1 MENKNNKY
9 DYWAIVCT
17 IAYTAIAIATT
28 IFVLYYC
35 VVGFPQHIN
44 IIERI
49 AIIGVAVLGDTPFLA
64 LLSKD

>member
-1 MENKNNKY
+1 MKTNSKP
-9 DYWAIVCT
+9 DYWVIVCT
-17 IAYTAIAIATT
+17 LLYTVIAIFTT

-44 IIERI
+44 MIERI
-49 AIIGVAVLGDTPFLA
+49 AIIGVAILGDTPFLA